1 MWHVEFHEDFV
12 PEFDAFAARVQ
23 DAILARAIVLRELGP
38 ATGRSANTDSLKG
51 SGFANMKE
59 LRVQVG
65 GAPWRVAFAFDPLR
79 RAIVLCTG
87 NKRGKDQRRFYTE
100 LIAVADKRFSRHLED
115 LERARHDP

>member
-1 MWHVEFHEDFV
+1 MTVWHVEFHEDFV

-38 ATGRSANTDSLKG
+38 AAGRSGNTDSLKG

-65 GAPWRVAFAFDPLR
+65 GRLGGLPSPSIRCGALYCFVRVSNAASTSSGSTP
-79 RAIVLCTG
+79 
-87 NKRGKDQRRFYTE
+87 N
-100 LIAVADKRFSRHLED
+100 
-115 LERARHDP
+115 

>member
-38 ATGRSANTDSLKG
+38 AAGRSGNTDSLKG

-65 GAPWRVAFAFDPLR
+65 GGALAGCLR
-79 RAIVLCTG
+79 LRSAAARYIALCG
-87 NKRGKDQRRFYTE
+87 
-100 LIAVADKRFSRHLED
+100 
-115 LERARHDP
+115 

>member
-1 MWHVEFHEDFV
+1 MWQVEFHEDFV

-23 DAILARAIVLRELGP
+23 DAILARAIVLRELRP
-38 ATGRSANTDSLKG
+38 AAGRSGNTDSLKG
-51 SGFANMKE
+51 SGFTNMKE

-79 RAIVLCTG
+79 RAIVLCAG

-100 LIAVADKRFSRHLED
+100 LIAVADKRFARHLED